1 MATVIWTGT
10 IDQQTYRVVDLGAA
24 AIVPRLQVEMQQSP
38 DLMGA
43 QGWGR
48 FDPIPTAVFSAML
61 LAAGVVT

>member
-1 MATVIWTGT
+1 MANIIWTGVVEGAT
-10 IDQQTYRVVDLGAA
+10 FRVVDLGPPA
-24 AIVPRLQVEMQQSP
+24 VLRLQVEIQQGP

-61 LAAGVVT
+61 IAAGVVT